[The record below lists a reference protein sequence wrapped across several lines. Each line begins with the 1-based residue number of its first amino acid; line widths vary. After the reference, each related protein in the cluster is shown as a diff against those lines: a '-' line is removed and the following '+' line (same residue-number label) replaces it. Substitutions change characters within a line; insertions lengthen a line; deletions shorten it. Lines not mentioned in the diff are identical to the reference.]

1 MSLGDCKLANFPDL
15 PEGPVEGRMSED
27 TIYLRQLSDLVQASL
42 REWTGINLADVRQLQ
57 DELISIGNKFNLGII
72 PENEAADFAR
82 ATGDKA
88 LEYEIHAEEELERLQ
103 EEQKKPVQQ
112 SPEVEKFINGLDE
125 EKRNLIQSESDKI
138 RQLPISAM
146 ENFIA
151 ELKQLREMAWYLT
164 AHIQDYAATSEYRER
179 RRAFLL
185 TGETPLDTQAPEVDS
200 EIPAILK
207 TWIGEGQI
215 KQNDKGEYVTAG
227 SPQDFCFWLNTKLAN
242 NIPPVETTQ
251 QFSFSTIPGVSH
263 HSQWHTT

>member
-1 MSLGDCKLANFPDL
+1 
-15 PEGPVEGRMSED
+15 MSED
-27 TIYLRQLSDLVQASL
+27 TIYLRQFSDLVQASL
-42 REWTGINLADVRQLQ
+42 REWIGINLADVRQLQ

-82 ATGDKA
+82 ETGDKA
-88 LEYEIHAEEELERLQ
+88 LEYEIHAKEELEQLQ
-103 EEQKKPVQQ
+103 EGQKKPVQQ

-125 EKRNLIQSESDKI
+125 EKRNLIQSESDRH

-185 TGETPLDTQAPEVDS
+185 TGETPTEPAPEMQPPIQGAAVIPKLTDAECLQKLVDTGF
-200 EIPAILK
+200 IAQNINIKDK
-207 TWIGEGQI
+207 TVYSKTRAVNAPKIYNELLRLT
-215 KQNDKGEYVTAG
+215 NDNHRAERIMR
-227 SPQDFCFWLNTKLAN
+227 N
-242 NIPPVETTQ
+242 NISGVEAGLKQ
-251 QFSFSTIPGVSH
+251 YLH
-263 HSQWHTT
+263 RLSQSNKE